1 MQEFI
6 KKNIYLIFLFIITL
20 SIGFLTFLTFIDKG
34 FIELSDNNLQLLLI
48 LNIFLLFLLFVF
60 IFLEIKK
67 AIKNDIDKDGLNSN
81 KKYITYF
88 ALFTLIPS
96 LLISIFSLFL
106 FSFALEKYFD
116 KKVTTVVN
124 NSYELAR
131 DYVEEVR
138 NKIQSEIVLI
148 AFDLNKSKKFL
159 NDNTDEYKRFLN
171 TQKIIRGVDEIHVIN
186 IDKKLLFSTLEDD
199 EPYIAPVDKALN
211 LVLDDDRPLKIINAF
226 ENRSAAIIRL
236 QNFED
241 RFLYVVKYLD
251 KNISRYLT
259 ESQEAINFYYTVEE
273 KSTGIKISFA
283 IIYIIVVS
291 LLLFISISIAIRF
304 SSRFF
309 RSINNLILASSSIG
323 EGDLNTKVPEVKT
336 DKDLEILNKN
346 FNQMIDRLKNQQEK
360 LIINERHE
368 AWGSLA
374 RKLAHEI
381 KNPLTPIQLTIDRLK
396 SKYSSQLNENDKDNF
411 KENLKI
417 INNQIKQI
425 EKLVNEF
432 SDFARMPKPIFQNND
447 LVSLMNDNIKLL
459 QELDSTINIK
469 LTKDNQ
475 NIFFNCDKEQL
486 SRVFFNLIKNSI
498 ESIHQKSEKVSNFNK
513 NISIELNETDD
524 HISLVIDDNGIGLS
538 LYFYAYLGGHYT
550 STGTVNQWVNHAG
563 YTSRPDMGTSWWTTS
578 NSSFMLTGVQLE
590 AGNSASDYAHE
601 SFIETLNKCK
611 RYFHVLAHNNYVF
624 LGLGMQY
631 YSASIFI
638 DAGPIDMR
646 TTPTFIAKQG
656 VSGAYTYEK
665 LFGNS
670 AQYIN
675 AIALDGKTTRE
686 RCILNINGDASR
698 QGQAVRISTHYHILS
713 NNEPHV
719 ALDAELT

>member
-1 MQEFI
+1 MSEFI

-34 FIELSDNNLQLLLI
+34 FIKLSDRNLQFLLI
-48 LNIFLLFLLFVF
+48 LNIVLLFALFIF

-67 AIKNDIDKDGLNSN
+67 AIKSDIDKDGLKSN

-131 DYVEEVR
+131 NYVNEVK

-148 AFDLNKSKKFL
+148 AFDINKSKRFL
-159 NDNTDEYKRFLN
+159 NDNKKEYKRFLN
-171 TQKIIRGVDEIHVIN
+171 TQKIIRRVDEIHI
-186 IDKKLLFSTLEDD
+186 IDLKKTLLFSTLDD
-199 EPYIAPVDKALN
+199 NQTYTPPVDKALN
-211 LVLDDDRPLKIINAF
+211 LVLDDDRPLKIINAP
-226 ENRSAAIIRL
+226 ENKSAAIMRL

-251 KNISRYLT
+251 KDISKYLN

-283 IIYIIVVS
+283 IIYIIIVS
-291 LLLFISISIAIRF
+291 LLLFLSISIAIRF

-309 RSINNLILASSSIG
+309 RSINNLIYASTSIG
-323 EGDLNTKVPEVKT
+323 KGNFEAKVPEVKT

-346 FNQMIDRLKNQQEK
+346 FNLMIDRLKTQQEK
-360 LIINERHE
+360 LVINERYE
-368 AWGSLA
+368 AWGNLA

-396 SKYSSQLNENDKDNF
+396 NKYASQLNQTDSDNF

-432 SDFARMPKPIFQNND
+432 SDFARMPKPIFQEND
-447 LVSLMNDNIKLL
+447 LVILLDENIKLL
-459 QELDSTINIK
+459 QELAANIK
-469 LTKDNQ
+469 ISFSKNLKKIVLD
-475 NIFFNCDKEQL
+475 CDKEQL
-486 SRVFFNLIKNSI
+486 NRVFFNLIKNSI
-498 ESIHQKSEKVSNFNK
+498 ESINQKAEKNSNFNK
-513 NISIELNETDD
+513 KITIELNDYDD
-524 HISLVIDDNGIGLS
+524 HIILTIVDTGVGFSELKSNIKDILNPYFTTKKNGTGLGLSIVSKIINDHNGII
-538 LYFYAYLGGHYT
+538 
-550 STGTVNQWVNHAG
+550 
-563 YTSRPDMGTSWWTTS
+563 D
-578 NSSFMLTGVQLE
+578 
-590 AGNSASDYAHE
+590 
-601 SFIETLNKCK
+601 FI
-611 RYFHVLAHNNYVF
+611 
-624 LGLGMQY
+624 
-631 YSASIFI
+631 SI
-638 DAGPIDMR
+638 DEG
-646 TTPTFIAKQG
+646 AKI
-656 VSGAYTYEK
+656 EIRFPK
-665 LFGNS
+665 
-670 AQYIN
+670 
-675 AIALDGKTTRE
+675 
-686 RCILNINGDASR
+686 
-698 QGQAVRISTHYHILS
+698 
-713 NNEPHV
+713 
-719 ALDAELT
+719 

>member
-1 MQEFI
+1 MYEFI

-34 FIELSDNNLQLLLI
+34 YIELSDNNLQLLLI

-88 ALFTLIPS
+88 ALFTLTPS

-124 NSYELAR
+124 NSYQLAR

-138 NKIQSEIVLI
+138 NKIQSEIVLV
-148 AFDLNKSKKFL
+148 AFDVNKSKKFL
-159 NDNTDEYKRFLN
+159 NDNVNEYKRFLN
-171 TQKIIRGVDEIHVIN
+171 TQKIIRGVDEIHIID
-186 IDKKLLFSTLEDD
+186 IDKKLLFTTLEDD
-199 EPYIAPVDKALN
+199 EPYIPPVDKALN
-211 LVLDDDRPLKIINAF
+211 LVLDDDRPLKIINAL
-226 ENRSAAIIRL
+226 ENRSAAIMRL

-251 KNISRYLT
+251 KDISRYLI

-323 EGDLNTKVPEVKT
+323 EGDLNTKVPELKT

-368 AWGSLA
+368 AWGNLA

-396 SKYSSQLNENDKDNF
+396 SKYSSQLNKNDNENF

-447 LVSLMNDNIKLL
+447 LISLMNDNIKLL
-459 QELDSTINIK
+459 QELDNSINIK
-469 LTKDNQ
+469 FINNDQKIL
-475 NIFFNCDKEQL
+475 FNCDKEQL

-498 ESIHQKSEKVSNFNK
+498 ESIHQKSEKVTNFEK
-513 NISIELNETDD
+513 NIAIELNEINE
-524 HISLVIDDNGIGLS
+524 HINLTIDDTGVGFNNLDTDIKNILNPYFTTKQKGTGLGLS
-538 LYFYAYLGGHYT
+538 I
-550 STGTVNQWVNHAG
+550 VNKIINDH
-563 YTSRPDMGTSWWTTS
+563 
-578 NSSFMLTGVQLE
+578 N
-590 AGNSASDYAHE
+590 GN
-601 SFIETLNKCK
+601 IEFVSKNEGAKIK
-611 RYFHVLAHNNYVF
+611 IKF
-624 LGLGMQY
+624 L
-631 YSASIFI
+631 
-638 DAGPIDMR
+638 
-646 TTPTFIAKQG
+646 K
-656 VSGAYTYEK
+656 
-665 LFGNS
+665 
-670 AQYIN
+670 
-675 AIALDGKTTRE
+675 
-686 RCILNINGDASR
+686 
-698 QGQAVRISTHYHILS
+698 
-713 NNEPHV
+713 
-719 ALDAELT
+719 